1 VEWVYLSLA
10 GIFEIG
16 FTTFLKLSDGL
27 RRIGYT
33 LAFVAAAAM
42 SFWLLTLS
50 LDAIPLGTA
59 YAVWT
64 GIGAFGTAVVG
75 MLYFRDPVTIGRVF
89 FMLVLIAAIV
99 GLKIFS

>member
-1 VEWVYLSLA
+1 
-10 GIFEIG
+10 
-16 FTTFLKLSDGL
+16 
-27 RRIGYT
+27 
-33 LAFVAAAAM
+33 M

-89 FMLVLIAAIV
+89 FMIVLIAAIV

>member
-1 VEWVYLSLA
+1 MEWVYLSLA

-33 LAFVAAAAM
+33 FAFVAAAAM

-89 FMLVLIAAIV
+89 FMIVLIAAIV

>member
-89 FMLVLIAAIV
+89 FMIVLIAAIV

>member
-1 VEWVYLSLA
+1 VEWVYLGLA
-10 GIFEIG
+10 GIFEVG
-16 FTTFLKLSDGL
+16 FTTCLKLSNGF

-33 LAFVAAAAM
+33 LAFVAAAAV

-64 GIGAFGTAVVG
+64 GIGAFGTAIVG
-75 MLYFRDPVTIGRVF
+75 MMFFRDPFTMGRVF

>member
-1 VEWVYLSLA
+1 MEWVYLSLA